1 MKRIEIMGN
10 NGDPLVGYIFK
21 EVAEPKAVVQIIHG
35 MQEHGKRY
43 EHFARYLNSKGYI
56 VFVSD
61 LRGHG
66 ETVRDVSLQGH
77 FDGDIY
83 EEILKD
89 QIIIS
94 NTLSQMFELPLYVLG
109 HSFGSFITQRY
120 MTECHVADKIVLSG
134 SAYSK
139 NAGFIFGNIIAKLSC
154 ALVGKTKTAKL
165 IEKVSFGSYGKKFP
179 NGNWLTHDDE
189 IFKAYVN
196 DPYCGKPFPYSFYR
210 SFFGGALKNY
220 NKIDNI
226 RPDTK
231 ILILSGDEDPVGGK
245 GKLVSKLYDV
255 YKDIGYDVECKLYP
269 GGRHEMLNETYK
281 EEVYDY
287 IIDFFEK

>member
-1 MKRIEIMGN
+1 MKRMEIMGFR
-10 NGDPLVGYIFK
+10 GDPLVGYIYK
-21 EVAEPKAVVQIIHG
+21 EVKEPKAVVQILHG

-43 EHFARYLNSKGYI
+43 DNFAKYLNKKGYI

-66 ETVRDVSLQGH
+66 ESAKSVELQGH
-77 FDGDIY
+77 SEDIFT
-83 EEILKD
+83 EIVND

-109 HSFGSFITQRY
+109 HSFGSFVTQNYITQ
-120 MTECHVADKIVLSG
+120 CHIANKIVLSG
-134 SAYSK
+134 SAYTK
-139 NAGFIFGNIIAKLSC
+139 NMAYKFGNIIAKINC
-154 ALVGKTKTAKL
+154 VLVGKNKTAKL

-179 NGNWLTHDDE
+179 NGNWLTHDE
-189 IFKAYVN
+189 EVFNKYVN

-210 SFFGGALKNY
+210 SFFSGALSNYKNVDDI
-220 NKIDNI
+220 KK
-226 RPDTK
+226 DTK
-231 ILILSGDEDPVGGK
+231 ILLLSGDADPVSNG

-255 YKDIGYDVECKLYP
+255 YKKCGLDVTCKLYP

-287 IIDFFEK
+287 IIEFFEK

>member
-1 MKRIEIMGN
+1 MKRIEMMGYR
-10 NGDPLVGYIFK
+10 GDPLVGYLFK
-21 EVAEPKAVVQIIHG
+21 EVENPKGVVQIVHG

-43 EHFARYLNSKGYI
+43 EEFAKYLNKHGYI

-66 ETVRDVSLQGH
+66 ESAISIEKQGYS
-77 FDGDIY
+77 DGDIF
-83 EEILKD
+83 EEILND

-109 HSFGSFITQRY
+109 HSFGSFITQQY
-120 MTECHVADKIVLSG
+120 MTKCHVADKIILSG
-134 SAYSK
+134 SAYSR
-139 NAGFIFGNIIAKLSC
+139 NASFKFGNILAKINC
-154 ALVGKTKTAKL
+154 VFVGKNKIAKL
-165 IEKVSFGSYGKKFP
+165 IEKCSFGAYGKKFP
-179 NGNWLTHDDE
+179 NGNWLTHDED
-189 IFKAYVN
+189 IFNKYIA

-220 NKIDNI
+220 KEVENI

-231 ILILSGDEDPVGGK
+231 ILIVSGDCDPVGGN

-255 YKDIGYDVECKLYP
+255 YHKCGLDVTCKLYP
-269 GGRHEMLNETYK
+269 GGRHEILNEPYRK
-281 EEVYDY
+281 EVYDY
-287 IIDFFEK
+287 ILEFIEK